1 MQVTFDT
8 DRPACDACADACA
21 KSLNPCLQF
30 VGADDLVQLRLQQR
44 RKVLRTS
51 HRVTAAAI
59 LLLRLTAILLLL
71 AVWLLL
77 LAVWLM
83 LLTAILLRR
92 ASILL
97 LLAVGRRRAVRRG
110 LAVLRRRLPEGA
122 LRAVV
127 HLRKLRLVLHLRVA
141 ALLDRWIAA
150 LRGTPLLLRRARVS
164 ATLRLL
170 LAATTTSAADFG
182 CQAPAVQRQ
191 HLRITIQ

>member
-141 ALLDRWIAA
+141 VLDRWIAA

-191 HLRITIQ
+191 HLSITIQ

>member
-1 MQVTFDT
+1 MLVHLAAKDIGLAQPCPIMQVTFDI
-8 DRPACDACADACA
+8 DRPACNACADACA
-21 KSLNPCLQF
+21 ISLNPCLQF

-51 HRVTAAAI
+51 HWVTAAAI

-71 AVWLLL
+71 AVWLL
-77 LAVWLM
+77 

-110 LAVLRRRLPEGA
+110 LAELRRRLPEGA

-141 ALLDRWIAA
+141 ALLDR
-150 LRGTPLLLRRARVS
+150 
-164 ATLRLL
+164 
-170 LAATTTSAADFG
+170 
-182 CQAPAVQRQ
+182 
-191 HLRITIQ
+191 